1 MLFRGRRAWF
11 LWNVT
16 ARHKQQHE
24 HEQANDHGVP
34 SCDAYIFHG
43 AADAEHHVAPTSGH
57 LDEKVDAHA
66 GDEEGVLVLPQLKV
80 ARASVLRWFK
90 N

>member
-1 MLFRGRRAWF
+1 MYRAWF

-43 AADAEHHVAPTSGH
+43 AADAEHHVAPTSGR
-57 LDEKVDAHA
+57 LDEKVDATT
-66 GDEEGVLVLPQLKV
+66 GDEERVLGLLEPGIE
-80 ARASVLRWFK
+80 RASVLQFFPD
-90 N
+90 